1 MQLCHII
8 SYQSLFDFIFHVP
21 PFLIM
26 PIFTVIFL
34 LTLVSA
40 VSIRVWLATRHIR
53 YVHTHRNS
61 VPENFSS
68 QISLDA
74 HQKAAD
80 YTCAKT
86 RLNYANIC
94 LDTVLLLILTLG
106 GGLNALNFF
115 WSNWFSD
122 PLLQGMIFILGT
134 VLLMGLVEI
143 PINYYRTF
151 VIEKKFGFNKMTH
164 SMFFVDLIKQGL
176 LGILLGLPLLF
187 GALWLMEKTGANWWL
202 YVWLMWVGFN
212 LIILSVYPTWIAPLF
227 NKFTPLE
234 DASLKARI
242 EQLMQ
247 KCGFKSSGLFV
258 MDGSRRSS
266 HGNAYFTGFGKN
278 KRIVFFDTLL
288 SHLNPPEI
296 EAVLAHELGHFKR
309 NHVIKR
315 ILLTFTMSLV
325 FLWLLGYLM
334 NQDWFYQGL
343 GVFSSNET
351 LANISSH
358 STAMAL
364 LLFFL
369 VMPTFTFLFQPLSS
383 LYSRKHE
390 FEADAYAVEKASAG
404 DLIQALVKLYQDNAA
419 TLTPDPLHS
428 AFYDSHPPASVR
440 IARLQNLAH
449 N

>member
-1 MQLCHII
+1 MC
-8 SYQSLFDFIFHVP
+8 V
-21 PFLIM
+21 
-26 PIFTVIFL
+26 
-34 LTLVSA
+34 VST
-40 VSIRVWLATRHIR
+40 RVWLATRHIR
-53 YVHTHRNS
+53 YVHKHRNS

-68 QISLDA
+68 QVNLDS

-94 LDTVLLLILTLG
+94 LDTALLLILTLG
-106 GGLNALNFF
+106 GGLNALNLF
-115 WSNWFSD
+115 WSNWLSD

-134 VLLMGLVEI
+134 ILLMGLVEI
-143 PINYYRTF
+143 PISYYRTF

-164 SMFFVDLIKQGL
+164 TMFFVDLIKQGL

-202 YVWLMWVGFN
+202 YVWLMWVAFN

-234 DASLKARI
+234 DAALKARI

-266 HGNAYFTGFGKN
+266 HGNAYFTGFGQN

-288 SHLNPPEI
+288 SQLNPPEI

-315 ILLTFTMSLV
+315 IFLTFTISLV

-351 LANISSH
+351 LANISSP

-390 FEADAYAVEKASAG
+390 FEADAYAVEKASSG

>member
-1 MQLCHII
+1 MQ
-8 SYQSLFDFIFHVP
+8 
-21 PFLIM
+21 
-26 PIFTVIFL
+26 IFTVIFL
-34 LTLVSA
+34 LTLMCVVS
-40 VSIRVWLATRHIR
+40 VRVWLATRHIR

-68 QISLDA
+68 QVNLDS

-86 RLNYANIC
+86 RLNYANIF

-106 GGLNALNFF
+106 GGLNALNAF

-122 PLLQGMIFILGT
+122 PLSHGMILILGT
-134 VLLMGLVEI
+134 VLFMGLVEI
-143 PINYYRTF
+143 PITYYRTF
-151 VIEKKFGFNKMTH
+151 VIEKKFGFNKMTRT
-164 SMFFVDLIKQGL
+164 MFFIDLIKQGL
-176 LGILLGLPLLF
+176 LGALLGLPLLF
-187 GALWLMEKTGANWWL
+187 GVLWLMEKMGVNWWL
-202 YVWLMWVGFN
+202 YVWLMWVAFN

-234 DASLKARI
+234 DASLKTRI

-266 HGNAYFTGFGKN
+266 HGNAYFTGFGKS

-288 SHLNPPEI
+288 SHLNAPEI

-309 NHVIKR
+309 HHVIKR
-315 ILLTFTMSLV
+315 ILWTFAMSLV

-343 GVFSSNET
+343 GVFTSNEA
-351 LANISSH
+351 LAIISTP

-390 FEADAYAVEKASAG
+390 FEADAYAVEKASAS

>member
-1 MQLCHII
+1 
-8 SYQSLFDFIFHVP
+8 
-21 PFLIM
+21 M

-94 LDTVLLLILTLG
+94 LDTLLLLILTLG
-106 GGLNALNFF
+106 GGLNALNSF
-115 WSNWFSD
+115 WSNWFSA

-351 LANISSH
+351 LANISSP